1 MQRILAAFLLV
12 SALVVWNLTTTISN
26 FLNDPFGVTT
36 RTTIQAHTAL
46 EMTRLET
53 DAAVEIANTQANAL
67 IEATKAK
74 AQEERKSHQAWAD
87 AVPEMMLIMAAG
99 GALWLVIIYRGR
111 ARLLLLQKGIEWSA
125 WFPTSPQQA
134 TSASAANGENSEPQ
148 VIDPE
153 LALKQYAAQHNQTV
167 FKEHGYYLLVDNQTH
182 QVVKQLA
189 RKA

>member
-12 SALVVWNLTTTISN
+12 GVLVVWHLTTTVSS
-26 FLNDPFGVTT
+26 FLNDPLGVTT

-53 DAAVEIANTQANAL
+53 DAAVEIANVQANAL
-67 IEATKAK
+67 IEATKVK
-74 AQEERKSHQAWAD
+74 AQEERRSHQAWAD
-87 AVPEMMLIMAAG
+87 AVPEMLLIMAAG

-125 WFPTSPQQA
+125 PQQA
-134 TSASAANGENSEPQ
+134 TSTSATNGENSEPQ
-148 VIDPE
+148 VIAPE
-153 LALKQYAAQHNQTV
+153 AALKQYAAQHNQTV